1 MFYRYEFHS
10 DWNSVSLQLKTP
22 QFQHHCYLWR
32 ASKYFC
38 PSFKMAAA
46 PAIAPILFNP
56 ANLMLF
62 FEGAD
67 AMALSNRTRLHLA
80 IEGILVP
87 NNFKTLTTTDWMTS
101 SLTLQSLQR
110 LQQFVGWLQC
120 RTLVGDNGVWSF
132 CQVQD
137 VPKRCNEDHQVLQE
151 HWLALR
157 PRQHD
162 LGCHQA
168 ISGAMEG
175 IDGA

>member
-1 MFYRYEFHS
+1 
-10 DWNSVSLQLKTP
+10 
-22 QFQHHCYLWR
+22 
-32 ASKYFC
+32 
-38 PSFKMAAA
+38 MAAA

-110 LQQFVGWLQC
+110 LQQFVG
-120 RTLVGDNGVWSF
+120 
-132 CQVQD
+132 
-137 VPKRCNEDHQVLQE
+137 
-151 HWLALR
+151 
-157 PRQHD
+157 
-162 LGCHQA
+162 
-168 ISGAMEG
+168 
-175 IDGA
+175 